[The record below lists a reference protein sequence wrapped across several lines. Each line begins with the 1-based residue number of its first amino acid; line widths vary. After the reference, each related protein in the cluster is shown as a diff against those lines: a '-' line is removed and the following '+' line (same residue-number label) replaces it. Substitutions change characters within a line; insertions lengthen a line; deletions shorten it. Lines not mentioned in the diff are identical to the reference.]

1 MSGNEE
7 AISLFRRGAVL
18 FIAGLAVLMTAGGV
32 ALYTGHTGSTIS
44 SYAGLLISGVGG
56 YVLKD
61 ALIPGVQVATD
72 LVKAGSTVA
81 ITATKQLLRLLVL
94 KG

>member
-7 AISLFRRGAVL
+7 AVSLFRRGAVL
-18 FIAGLAVLMTAGGV
+18 FIAGLAILMTAGGV

-61 ALIPGVQVATD
+61 ALIPGVQVATEIA
-72 LVKAGSTVA
+72 KAATAIAVTV
-81 ITATKQLLRLLVL
+81 TKQLLRFVVL
-94 KG
+94 RG

>member
-1 MSGNEE
+1 MSGNKE
-7 AISLFRRGAVL
+7 ATSLFRRGAVL
-18 FIAGLAVLMTAGGV
+18 FIAGLAVLMMAGGV
-32 ALYTGHTGSTIS
+32 ALYTGYTGSTIS

-72 LVKAGSTVA
+72 LAKAGSTMA
-81 ITATKQLLRLLVL
+81 ISVVKQLLRFVILR
-94 KG
+94 G